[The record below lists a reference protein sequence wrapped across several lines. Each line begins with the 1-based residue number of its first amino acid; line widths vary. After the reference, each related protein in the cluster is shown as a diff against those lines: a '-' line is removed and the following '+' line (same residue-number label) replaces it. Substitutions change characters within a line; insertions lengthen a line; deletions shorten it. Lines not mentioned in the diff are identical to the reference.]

1 MKIMSFKNKYHL
13 SVLYL
18 VCHISIGPVALLY
31 LTNKDENMS
40 STEQYDMKI
49 WKWYVMY
56 LMKYNKIISFSLQKH
71 QPK

>member
-1 MKIMSFKNKYHL
+1 M
-13 SVLYL
+13 
-18 VCHISIGPVALLY
+18 CHISISPVALLY

-40 STEQYDMKI
+40 STEQYDMKEL
-49 WKWYVMY
+49 YVMY